1 MFDYMIRIN
10 SLKII
15 RRQIPEDYCSGNKS
29 DPLLDAE
36 KYQDHMN
43 CELLKDQSLYQEF
56 YYP

>member
-15 RRQIPEDYCSGNKS
+15 CRQIPEEHCSGSES
-29 DPLLDAE
+29 DPLPDTE

-43 CELLKDQSLYQEF
+43 FQLLTDHSLYQEF